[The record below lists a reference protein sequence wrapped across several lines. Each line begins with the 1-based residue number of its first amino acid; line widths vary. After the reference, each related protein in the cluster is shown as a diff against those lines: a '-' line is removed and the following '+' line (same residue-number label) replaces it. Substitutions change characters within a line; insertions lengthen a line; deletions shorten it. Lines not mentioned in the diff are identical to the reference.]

1 MPRYDF
7 TTKRLFVS
15 QDLRPDLA
23 ISLDRKQSNYMI
35 NVLRHKHQDHILLF
49 NGRDGEWLS
58 RLEIEAR
65 KSASLIPFEQT
76 RPQPEESQLTY
87 IFAPLK
93 KGRLDYMVQK
103 AVEMGAGKL
112 QPVITEF
119 TQNPKINLDKIEA
132 NIIEAAQQCGII
144 SLPKHC
150 LPLKLEDLLKS
161 WDEAVSLIYCD
172 EGSQSQNP
180 IDALEKL
187 KKKLDANG
195 SPAALAVL
203 IGPEGGF
210 SETERK
216 MLHDLPFVTAIP
228 LGPRVLR
235 ADTAAVAALAIV
247 QATIGDWH

>member
-15 QDLRPDLA
+15 QDLHSNLA

-35 NVLRHKHQDHILLF
+35 NVLRHKHQDKILSF
-49 NGRDGEWLS
+49 NGRDGEWLC
-58 RLEIEAR
+58 RLEIEGR

-76 RPQPEESQLTY
+76 RPQPEESQLTF

-103 AVEMGAGKL
+103 AVEMGAAKL

-119 TQNPKINLDKIEA
+119 TQNSKLNPGKIEA

-144 SLPKHC
+144 SLPKY
-150 LPLKLEDLLKS
+150 LPPQNLENLLKN
-161 WDEAVSLIYCD
+161 WDETVSLIFCD
-172 EGSQSQNP
+172 EGSESQNP
-180 IDALEKL
+180 IDALKKL
-187 KKKLDANG
+187 KKKLASKEG
-195 SPAALAVL
+195 PTPLAVL
-203 IGPEGGF
+203 VGPEGGF
-210 SETERK
+210 SEIERQ
-216 MLHDLPFVTAIP
+216 MLHNLPFVTAIP

-235 ADTAAVAALAIV
+235 ADTAAVAALAVV
-247 QATIGDWH
+247 QAVIGDWY